1 MEKKTMGSFMA
12 VLRKANGLTQQQVA
26 DKLNVSNKTVSK
38 WECDEGYP
46 EITMLPAI
54 AEIYS
59 VTVDELLRGEKLN
72 TKNEETSNNNKK
84 AEKQAL
90 YLFKTSSDKYY
101 TLSSVSLILCAFGL
115 LISLFLSHMAI
126 GIIFSLLLIGASAIL
141 EIVAFMNYKNI
152 LSDCDITIEDDVKQ
166 KHLKKTTL
174 FLISIFAFDIF
185 SLLTITVNLIC
196 GLFLPWILSL
206 AFSIC
211 IISLF
216 VYKLIAK
223 KFSFDA
229 KLEKEYISYRKKV
242 IKTVSII
249 SVIVFVICFIF
260 PFFSV
265 YVETFTTSSAY
276 DFKLASYNYY
286 TEDNAQ
292 ANYNKLKNHILNGNE
307 IYCLNYSDENAI
319 DVLNFEIITSEEN
332 GELIMEDF
340 YEFDW
345 EYKEFDTEEEMKA
358 FIEQN
363 VITAENIYEYL
374 SDKVTY
380 EPKISFEDEELS
392 IRFHPTQVKWYLAED
407 ILPATILVA
416 VIISSLTIS
425 IGFILCYRK
434 KQNKI

>member
-12 VLRKANGLTQQQVA
+12 ALRKANGLTQQQVA

-59 VTVDELLRGEKLN
+59 VTVDELLKGEKHN
-72 TKNEETSNNNKK
+72 TDKEESSDNKK
-84 AEKQAL
+84 SEKQAL

-101 TLSSVSLILCAFGL
+101 TLSSVSLVICACGL

-126 GIIFSLLLIGASAIL
+126 GIIFSLILFGASAIL
-141 EIVAFMNYKNI
+141 EIVAFMNYKNV
-152 LSDCDITIEDDVKQ
+152 LFDYDTPVSDDIKQ
-166 KHLKKTTL
+166 KSLKKTTI
-174 FLISIFAFDIF
+174 FLISTFAFNLF
-185 SLLTITVNLIC
+185 SLLTIIVNLIC
-196 GLFLPWILSL
+196 GLFLPWILSV
-206 AFSIC
+206 AFVIF
-211 IISLF
+211 IVSLF
-216 VYKLIAK
+216 VYKAIAK
-223 KFSFDA
+223 KFCFDA
-229 KLEKEYISYRKKV
+229 TLRKEYISYRQKV
-242 IKTVSII
+242 VKTVSII
-249 SVIVFVICFIF
+249 TAVVYVSCFIF

-276 DFKLASYNYY
+276 DFKLANYNYY
-286 TEDNAQ
+286 TDNNAQ
-292 ANYNKLKNHILNGNE
+292 TNYNKLKNHILNGNE
-307 IYCLNYSDENAI
+307 IYYLNYAEENAI
-319 DVLNFEIITSEEN
+319 DIQGFEIAISEEN
-332 GELIMEDF
+332 GELIMTDF

-345 EYKEFDTEEEMKA
+345 EYKEFDTDEEMKA

-374 SDKVTY
+374 SNEVTNK
-380 EPKISFEDEELS
+380 PKISFEDKELS

-416 VIISSLTIS
+416 VIVSSLTI
-425 IGFILCYRK
+425 ITGYILCSRK
-434 KQNKI
+434 KHNLK

>member
-12 VLRKANGLTQQQVA
+12 ALRKANGLTQQQVA

-46 EITMLPAI
+46 EITMLSAI

-59 VTVDELLRGEKLN
+59 VTVDELLKGEKHN
-72 TKNEETSNNNKK
+72 TEKEEISDNKK
-84 AEKQAL
+84 SEKQAL

-101 TLSSVSLILCAFGL
+101 TLSSVSLILCACGL

-152 LSDCDITIEDDVKQ
+152 LSDCDIPIADDIKQ

-174 FLISIFAFDIF
+174 FLISVFAFDVF
-185 SLLTITVNLIC
+185 SILTITVNLIC
-196 GLFLPWILSL
+196 GLFLPWILSI
-206 AFSIC
+206 AFI
-211 IISLF
+211 IFVISLF

-242 IKTVSII
+242 IKTISII
-249 SVIVFVICFIF
+249 SVIIFVSCFIF

-265 YVETFTTSSAY
+265 CVETFATSSAY
-276 DFKLASYNYY
+276 DFKLANYNYY
-286 TEDNAQ
+286 IVDNAQ
-292 ANYNKLKNHILNGNE
+292 TNYNKLKNHILNGNE
-307 IYCLNYSDENAI
+307 IYYLNYAEEKAI
-319 DVLNFEIITSEEN
+319 DIQGFEIVISEEN
-332 GELIMEDF
+332 GELIMTDF

-345 EYKEFDTEEEMKA
+345 EYKEFDTDEEMKA

-374 SDKVTY
+374 SNEVTNK
-380 EPKISFEDEELS
+380 PKISFEDEELS

-425 IGFILCYRK
+425 IGFIFCYRK